1 MKVTL
6 NLAVARS
13 RRERYALAWAVPVI
27 LLSFAGLLFMSA
39 SSLRSVRDYR
49 RLRAERFELERQG
62 TALDETEQAFRKD
75 LDQPR
80 LRTLFRETQFVNN
93 LIDRKKV
100 SVARLAER
108 VTKLLP
114 VSAHLL
120 SMSLLQNDRDRAVRF
135 EVAAASEEALENF
148 LNGLEDS
155 TDFKDVFLF
164 NQGIEETGAA
174 AGQVTA
180 TCTARYVGEPY
191 AGEGEP

>member
-13 RRERYALAWAVPVI
+13 PRERYALAWAVPVI
-27 LLSFAGLLFMSA
+27 LLSFAGLLFLSGSA
-39 SSLRSVRDYR
+39 LRSVRDCR
-49 RLRAERFELERQG
+49 RLHAERLGLDRQG
-62 TALDETEQAFRKD
+62 TALDETEQALRKE

-80 LRTLFRETQFVNN
+80 LRTIFRETQFVND

-100 SVARLAER
+100 SVATLAER

-114 VSAHLL
+114 VSAHLA

-135 EVAAASEEALENF
+135 VVVASSEEALENF

-155 TDFKDVFLF
+155 SDFKDVV
-164 NQGIEETGAA
+164 NVNEGIEETGAA
-174 AGQVTA
+174 AGQVMV
-180 TCTARYVGEPY
+180 TCTARYVGRSY
-191 AGEGEP
+191 AGEEER

>member
-13 RRERYALAWAVPVI
+13 PRERYALAWAVPVI
-27 LLSFAGLLFMSA
+27 LLSFAGLLFLSH

-49 RLRAERFELERQG
+49 RLHAERLELERQG
-62 TALDETEQAFRKD
+62 TALDDTEQALRKN

-80 LRTLFRETQFVNN
+80 LRTLFRETQFVND

-100 SVARLAER
+100 SVATLAER

-114 VSAHLL
+114 VSAHLA

-135 EVAAASEEALENF
+135 MVVAASEEALENF
-148 LNGLEDS
+148 LIGLEDS
-155 TDFKDVFLF
+155 SDFKDVAIV
-164 NQGIEETGAA
+164 NQGIEETGMA
-174 AGQVTA
+174 AGQVIV
-180 TCTARYVGEPY
+180 TCTARYVGGPY
-191 AGEGEP
+191 AGEEEH